1 MARNLDGRV
10 HARGGAKGNT
20 MGRRPWMTNG
30 NQRHHVES
38 SRCRFVMS
46 GVWDEGR
53 QRELGVEDGML
64 LVRGHPGGGC
74 PWPSDAS
81 SRRGRESRR
90 VLSLIVAEE
99 GSRFEVFRGNKAPTM
114 YGNIWAHVSTYRRQT
129 RGSRATMQG
138 SLGEGPR
145 NQTKQK
151 GDGFDGMDSDSSR
164 LELQMAAVQGLPSQ
178 AYIVQL
184 GT

>member
-114 YGNIWAHVSTYRRQT
+114 YGRTWAHMGTYGHMLEANSGQQGDDAGQPGRGT
-129 RGSRATMQG
+129 R
-138 SLGEGPR
+138 
-145 NQTKQK
+145 KQK
-151 GDGFDGMDSDSSR
+151 QKQRGDGLMGWILTR
-164 LELQMAAVQGLPSQ
+164 LDLNFRWQRFKVCRPRH
-178 AYIVQL
+178 
-184 GT
+184 T